1 MNNENGSL
9 IIQFPAF
16 SLSEIV
22 LGKIAGKGGFN
33 TVFKISKIN
42 LQECFD
48 TDANQAKLR
57 ATLANEMSK
66 DDLVLKKISNDLPK
80 EAYEKAAVDLAI
92 EVRFLKKFSYAHIIS
107 LRAIANSDPHES
119 RYFLILERLV
129 STLHDKIQEWTTEVK
144 VSKGIWLGPF
154 GYCFSNKKVLQKN
167 WIKRI
172 IVARNIASTMRYL
185 HHQDIIY
192 RDLKPDNIGFN
203 QKGDVK
209 IFDFGLA
216 KTLHPDMRNTVGLY
230 MMTGRTGSLRYMA
243 PEVALGQ
250 PYDLRADSYSF
261 GILFWQICAL
271 IYPYSGYSCEM
282 HTDLVIMKGY
292 RPKPDRSWPE
302 TWSRIMQQCWS
313 NDIFDRPDF
322 DRIVV
327 SLDDELELL
336 LANKNNC
343 QYSVKTNKKK
353 MANEQDLEQDLQL
366 DTDTRASC
374 RTSRCSSIMKIG
386 SRLHEADIV

>member
-1 MNNENGSL
+1 M
-9 IIQFPAF
+9 
-16 SLSEIV
+16 
-22 LGKIAGKGGFN
+22 
-33 TVFKISKIN
+33 
-42 LQECFD
+42 
-48 TDANQAKLR
+48 
-57 ATLANEMSK
+57 
-66 DDLVLKKISNDLPK
+66 
-80 EAYEKAAVDLAI
+80 
-92 EVRFLKKFSYAHIIS
+92 
-107 LRAIANSDPHES
+107 
-119 RYFLILERLV
+119 
-129 STLHDKIQEWTTEVK
+129 HDKIQEWTTEVK

-192 RDLKPDNIGFN
+192 RDLVSLFSTHNFFGQINILLIIIPSYALFHLLTITNKKPDNIGFN